1 VKYNTKC
8 TLGIIALIAL
18 ISMSCM
24 LFQAGR
30 DASGETDAS
39 AEAAQEESEQIVEES
54 APEPE
59 GETLRQWAI
68 SATASSEYDN
78 PDFSAFQATG
88 QPDTTDECGDFPTTW
103 ASAERKGVDWL
114 ELMYEKPVY
123 PEQVNIYQNNLPN
136 QVVEVEVLDTGGA
149 YHTVYTGKPKLTQC
163 PHTLTVDITEADY
176 QAVGIR
182 VTIDQSVLDPTSWNE
197 IDAVE
202 LVGMYT
208 GGEVA
213 DMPSAVSPPAEAP
226 TDEQAPSGDYD
237 LPDMSPSDAEPG
249 NFYYEVVGAD
259 ADRTVEQGILQY
271 QNTSDEYVIGL
282 ISEDTRYSLSLIL
295 PMELNSGPLPMVP
308 YDSGSFSKGPTTA
321 IYIGVH
327 LFIADGGLFMFDD
340 AGETITGSFVFVAHD
355 KDDPSQVVTVAGV
368 FNQIPLVDE

>member
-1 VKYNTKC
+1 MV
-8 TLGIIALIAL
+8 
-18 ISMSCM
+18 
-24 LFQAGR
+24 FQADR
-30 DASGETDAS
+30 
-39 AEAAQEESEQIVEES
+39 S
-54 APEPE
+54 APSVVDSPPEPGKE
-59 GETLRQWAI
+59 ETEPSAAEVDAPEEEAGDLLRQWAV

-78 PDFSAFQATG
+78 PDFSALQATG
-88 QPDTTDECGDFPTTW
+88 QPDTTEECGDFPTTW
-103 ASAERKGVDWL
+103 ASAERTGVDWL

-149 YHTVYTGKPKLTQC
+149 YHTVYTDKPMLTRC
-163 PHTLTVDITEADY
+163 PHILTVDITDADY
-176 QAVGIR
+176 QAVGVR
-182 VTIDQSVLDPTSWNE
+182 VTVDQSVLDPTSWNE

-202 LVGMYT
+202 LVGIYT

-213 DMPSAVSPPAEAP
+213 DLPPAEAP
-226 TDEQAPSGDYD
+226 ADEQDPASDYD
-237 LPDMSPSDAEPG
+237 LPDMSPSDAAPG
-249 NFYYEVVGAD
+249 NFYYEVVGAA

-295 PMELNSGPLPMVP
+295 PLDLSAGPLPMVP

-327 LFIADGGLFMFDD
+327 LFIADGGLFLFEE
-340 AGETITGSFVFVAHD
+340 AGDTITGSFVFVAHD
-355 KDDPSQVVTVAGV
+355 KDDPSQVVTVTGV
-368 FNQIPLVDE
+368 FNQIPLAEE

>member
-1 VKYNTKC
+1 MKHNTKR
-8 TLGIIALIAL
+8 TLGTIALIAL

-24 LFQAGR
+24 LFQAGQ
-30 DASGETDAS
+30 DSGETDIPQ
-39 AEAAQEESEQIVEES
+39 EAVQEEPEQAVEES

-59 GETLRQWAI
+59 GETLRQWAV

-88 QPDTTDECGDFPTTW
+88 QPDTTEECGDFPTTW
-103 ASAERKGVDWL
+103 ASAERTGVDWL
-114 ELMYEKPVY
+114 ELMYEMPVY

-136 QVVEVEVLDTGGA
+136 QVVEVELLDTMGT
-149 YHTVYTGKPKLTQC
+149 YHTIYTHQPKVTNC
-163 PHTLTVDITEADY
+163 PHILDIDITNADY
-176 QAVGIR
+176 QAVGVR
-182 VTIDQSVLDPTSWNE
+182 VTIDQSILDPTSWNE

-202 LVGMYT
+202 LVGRYT

-213 DMPSAVSPPAEAP
+213 VMPPADSPPAEEPA
-226 TDEQAPSGDYD
+226 EESAPSGDYE
-237 LPDMSPSDAEPG
+237 LPDMSPSDAAPG

-282 ISEDTRYSLSLIL
+282 ISEDSRYSLSLML
-295 PMELNSGPLPMVP
+295 PMEINSGPLPMIP
-308 YDSGSFSKGPTTA
+308 YDSGSFSKSPTTA

-327 LFIADGGLFMFDD
+327 LFIADGGLFMFED
-340 AGETITGSFVFVAHD
+340 AGDTITGSFVFVAHG
-355 KDDPSQVVTVAGV
+355 KDDPSRVVTVNGV
-368 FNQIPLVDE
+368 FNQIPLVEE